1 MQYVMFGLAAFF
13 LPLLYVLGL
22 MDERKVRHDW
32 ERLLREGKP
41 HDEPR
46 R

>member
-1 MQYVMFGLAAFF
+1 MLYVMFGLAVFA
-13 LPLLYVLGL
+13 LLLLYVLGR
-22 MDERKVRHDW
+22 MDRKKVHRDW

-41 HDEPR
+41 HDEAR